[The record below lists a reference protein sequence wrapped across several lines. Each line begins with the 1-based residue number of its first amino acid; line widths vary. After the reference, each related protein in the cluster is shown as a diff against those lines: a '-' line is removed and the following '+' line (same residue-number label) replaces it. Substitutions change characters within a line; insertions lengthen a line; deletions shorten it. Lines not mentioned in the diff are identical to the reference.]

1 MNKKNTSILIAA
13 LLAVVVTGCSD
24 KGDSPRYRLGVA
36 NVPESVA
43 GMKMNKVE
51 ASSFTFNAAFT
62 GRPIEG
68 SNGPVQV
75 LQGAFWISETP
86 VDLSLWSTVMG
97 RAKPYSYDDVEV
109 FLDKLY
115 KKTHLPFILP
125 SEAMY
130 EAARWQ
136 GAIKEQDTPVLVSDD
151 WTDTESPG
159 ELQAN
164 WRYTEK
170 GNHFKTVRTRVERKG
185 VERFR
190 RTPKHCFHLAVLSTE
205 PIPDDLKEMFS
216 IEATSKAPV
225 PSPFGKRTFEVN
237 GVSFN
242 MLPVEGGEMTVGGTK
257 EQEKYADGDEN
268 PVFEKFF
275 QDFLIGE
282 TEVTAGLWQAVM
294 GYLPAWNDKNYLDR
308 PVVGVSWYD
317 TKEFILKLNA
327 LTSERFRLPGEYEWE
342 YAARGG
348 RKSRGYVLSGGNPPA
363 EVGVFSTEKKT
374 AKLSSVKTCKPNEL
388 GLYDMS
394 GNAWEWVQGRHQD
407 GTCVMRGGSCAS
419 RSAACRVSNRQAMAP
434 GQIKDT
440 FGFRLAL

>member
-1 MNKKNTSILIAA
+1 MFKTKSLILAA
-13 LLAVVVTGCSD
+13 AVLVTVAASCSQGSAE
-24 KGDSPRYRLGVA
+24 KRYGLGVGSLPA
-36 NVPESVA
+36 EKVG

-75 LQGAFWISETP
+75 LQGSFWISEEP
-86 VDLSLWSTVMG
+86 VNAELWSSVMG
-97 RAKPYSYDDVEV
+97 GFRPYSYDDVEK

-115 KKTHLPFILP
+115 KKTGVPFIVP

-136 GAIKEQDTPVLVSDD
+136 GAVAERGPVLVSDD
-151 WTDTESPG
+151 WTDAVSPG
-159 ELQAN
+159 EMAEN

-170 GNHFKTVRTRVERKG
+170 GNNLKTVRTRVERSS

-190 RTPKHCFHLAVLSTE
+190 KTPKNGFHLAVLSTE
-205 PIPDDLKEMFS
+205 AIPDDLKELFS
-216 IEATSKAPV
+216 PEAPARGSLPRV
-225 PSPFGKRTFEVN
+225 FEKRTFEVN
-237 GVSFN
+237 GASFN
-242 MLPVEGGEMTVGGTK
+242 MLPVEGGTMTVGGTK
-257 EQEKYADGDEN
+257 EQVKYAEGDEN
-268 PVFEKFF
+268 PVLEKTF

-294 GYLPAWNDKNYLDR
+294 GYLPSWNDKNYPDR

-317 TKEFILKLNA
+317 AKEFISRLNA
-327 LTSERFRLPGEYEWE
+327 LTGERFRLPGEYEWE

-363 EVGVFSTEKKT
+363 EVGVFSNEKKT
-374 AKLSSVKTCKPNEL
+374 ARLSPVKTCKPNEL

-394 GNAWEWVQGRHQD
+394 GNAWEWVQGLYQD
-407 GTCVMRGGSCAS
+407 GSCVLRGGSCAS
-419 RSAACRVSNRQAMAP
+419 RSAACRVSNRQPMAP